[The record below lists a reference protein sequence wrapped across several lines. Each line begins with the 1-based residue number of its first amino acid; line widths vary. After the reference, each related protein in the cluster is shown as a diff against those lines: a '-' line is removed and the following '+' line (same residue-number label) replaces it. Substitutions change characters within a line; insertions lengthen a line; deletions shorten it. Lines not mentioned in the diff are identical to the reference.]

1 MWEDEIVK
9 ETRRLREEYAAK
21 FRYDLEAIYEDLKD
35 KEKQSRRQVVSLQ
48 PKEPALVPQA
58 KAS

>member
-1 MWEDEIVK
+1 MWEDEIVE

>member
-1 MWEDEIVK
+1 MWEDEIVE

-21 FRYDLEAIYEDLKD
+21 FRYDLEAIYEDLKEQ
-35 KEKQSRRQVVSLQ
+35 EKRGRRKVVSLQ
-48 PKEPALVPQA
+48 PNEPLSVPQA

>member
-1 MWEDEIVK
+1 MWEDEIVE

-21 FRYDLEAIYEDLKD
+21 FHYDLEAIYEDLREQ
-35 KEKQSRRQVVSLQ
+35 EKRNRRKVISLQ
-48 PKEPALVPQA
+48 PKEPISVPQA

>member
-1 MWEDEIVK
+1 MWEDEIVE

-21 FRYDLEAIYEDLKD
+21 FCYDLEAIYEDLKEQ
-35 KEKQSRRQVVSLQ
+35 EKQSRHKMVSLQ
-48 PKEPALVPQA
+48 PKEPISIPQA

>member
-1 MWEDEIVK
+1 MWEDEIVE

-21 FRYDLEAIYEDLKD
+21 FRYDLEAIYEDLKEQ
-35 KEKQSRRQVVSLQ
+35 EKRSRRKVVSLQ
-48 PKEPALVPQA
+48 PKEPASVPQA

>member
-1 MWEDEIVK
+1 MWEDEIVE

-21 FRYDLEAIYEDLKD
+21 FCYDLEAIYEDLKEQ
-35 KEKQSRRQVVSLQ
+35 EKQSRQKVVSLQ
-48 PKEPALVPQA
+48 PKEPISIPQA

>member
-1 MWEDEIVK
+1 MWEDEIVE

-48 PKEPALVPQA
+48 PKEPAPAPQS